1 MYLIEPEIT
10 SQVQGFSDIF
20 SQGETNELKIQA
32 FSFWKQILM
41 KFQLAFL
48 FSLGPKNPSTY

>member
-1 MYLIEPEIT
+1 MKKYLTEPEIT
-10 SQVQGFSDIF
+10 SQVQGFRAIF

-41 KFQLAFL
+41 TFQLGFL
-48 FSLGPKNPSTY
+48 FSLGQK